1 MYVRSDENCGS
12 LTALTLAFYV
22 MVEVAENF
30 KNQGNECF
38 KQGKKFYKD
47 ALLFYTNGLEVF
59 CKDDKLNETLYVN
72 RAACNLHFGKDI
84 LASSYIFF
92 CFNTLQL
99 EREKSFR
106 FRKCIRF

>member
-1 MYVRSDENCGS
+1 
-12 LTALTLAFYV
+12 

-72 RAACNLHFGKDI
+72 RAACNLHFGKNTFSKRI
-84 LASSYIFF
+84 SLFF
-92 CFNTLQL
+92 FLL
-99 EREKSFR
+99 LLL
-106 FRKCIRF
+106 